1 MNKYLRLSIS
11 FHLTNATSRSHAH
24 TPVCMG
30 RGGGVG
36 MGTDAISPI
45 NQAIVGDEHDID
57 DKLTVTIKIQSHF

>member
-30 RGGGVG
+30 KVRV
-36 MGTDAISPI
+36 GTDSKSPI
-45 NQAIVGDEHDID
+45 NQARVGDEHDID
-57 DKLTVTIKIQSHF
+57 DKLPVTIKRQSHY